1 MELVVDVKQDIARTK
16 FNMKATSEQIK
27 ELQSMISNSKDHL
40 LIKNWERSIELLNNK
55 KHGRNNQN
63 NDSSFQ
69 GKSE

>member
-1 MELVVDVKQDIARTK
+1 MTETQNIDDLIERLKNA
-16 FNMKATSEQIK
+16 
-27 ELQSMISNSKDHL
+27 ISNSKDHL

>member
-1 MELVVDVKQDIARTK
+1 MTETK
-16 FNMKATSEQIK
+16 NIDDLIERLKNA
-27 ELQSMISNSKDHL
+27 ISNSKDPL

-55 KHGRNNQN
+55 KYGRNNQN